1 MLEREELLSLYEIY
15 KNLLTKK
22 QCEYFEYYYYE
33 DYSLSEISESLKVS
47 KTIIGKTIT
56 TVNEKLKYYEENI
69 GVNNLLKKLKEI
81 SNKTKDLNTKKDLE
95 SLINN

>member
-33 DYSLSEISESLKVS
+33 DYSLSEISSTLNVS

-56 TVNEKLKYYEENI
+56 KVSEKLKTYEF
-69 GVNNLLKKLKEI
+69 LLKINELNQKLKTIKETTTDI
-81 SNKTKDLNTKKDLE
+81 NTKKELE
-95 SLINN
+95 NIIR